1 MAVYENAK
9 VIAEP
14 KFSPLFFIA
23 VFILALAQLAC
34 GLTARA
40 PTPTVPLAF
49 PSETAIP
56 IPASL
61 VPSSPTSFPLP
72 LITPSPTPPPPT
84 STPTPTQTASPTET
98 PSPTLTPTYAILRGE
113 VIPAHV
119 NCRYGPG
126 PVYLYKYGLLGGS
139 NLNLIGRTEVGDWIL
154 VQAIGGNNPCWMKA
168 EFMDIQGDVFAVA
181 PADPQIILPW
191 SPYYTPL
198 TNVSATRVGETVTV
212 SWAPLTLRAGDEAD
226 PVPYVVEAWVCRDG
240 VVVFTPVGAFQPA
253 VEIVDEPGC
262 TASSHWRVMA
272 AEKHG
277 YTWPVEIVWP

>member
-1 MAVYENAK
+1 MAVHENAK
-9 VIAEP
+9 VITAP
-14 KFSPLFFIA
+14 KTFSVLPIGLL
-23 VFILALAQLAC
+23 VLAQLAC
-34 GLTARA
+34 GLIARA
-40 PTPTVPLAF
+40 PTPSTAIIP
-49 PSETAIP
+49 PTETAT
-56 IPASL
+56 ATS
-61 VPSSPTSFPLP
+61 VPFVSPSPTSSPLP
-72 LITPSPTPPPPT
+72 LTTPSPTLPPPT
-84 STPTPTQTASPTET
+84 STPFPTQTASPTET
-98 PSPTLTPTYAILRGE
+98 PTPTLTPTYAILRGE

-181 PADPQIILPW
+181 PADPHVILPW

-212 SWAPLTLRAGDEAD
+212 SWASLTLRAGDEAD

-240 VVVFTPVGAFQPA
+240 VVIFTPVGAFQPA

-262 TASSHWRVMA
+262 TLPSHGRVMA